1 MSFSSRTPA
10 KAMRVPGIRC
20 IGFLM
25 YSANVASLQ
34 VMPEFLLASE

>member
-1 MSFSSRTPA
+1 MSFSSRMPA

-25 YSANVASLQ
+25 YSAKVASFQ
-34 VMPEFLLASE
+34 VMPEVLLASE